1 MKDTRLIDRR
11 DFAKEASLA
20 FLGGVSVTVAAC
32 GGGGYSNPASS
43 TSTTTTTLP
52 PAGPTDELGEVS
64 ANHGHQAMITSA
76 QVQAGAA
83 ITINIESNAGHP
95 HSVSLPAA
103 AMVDIKAGRPVQL
116 QSTMNNGHDH
126 SVTFNADIQSPPTRY

>member
-11 DFAKEASLA
+11 DFAKEASFA
-20 FLGGVSVTVAAC
+20 FLGGVTVTVAAC
-32 GGGGYSNPASS
+32 GGGGYSNPAGG
-43 TSTTTTTLP
+43 TPPTTLA
-52 PAGPTDELGEVS
+52 PAGPSDELGEVS
-64 ANHGHQAMITSA
+64 GNHGHQATITSA
-76 QVQAGAA
+76 QIQAGLP
-83 ITINIESNAGHP
+83 ITINIEAGAGHP

>member
-1 MKDTRLIDRR
+1 MKRLIDRR

-32 GGGGYSNPASS
+32 GGGGYSNPAGG
-43 TSTTTTTLP
+43 TPPTTLA

-64 ANHGHQAMITSA
+64 ANHGHVAMITSA

-83 ITINIESNAGHP
+83 ISINIEAGAGHP
-95 HSVSLPAA
+95 HSVNLPAA

-116 QSTMNNGHDH
+116 QSTTNSGHDH
-126 SVTFNADIQSPPTRY
+126 MVVFNADIQSPPTRY